1 MNDAPTDTPPGPL
14 ETAEIV
20 DDLLPPQA
28 HSLSLFKRV
37 LYLVIATV
45 LILVGIVLWLM
56 PVLTGVP
63 FWMAGLV
70 FLARTSERCRNA
82 VNWVDRKMP
91 TRVRRALRWARAKF
105 GVAQVPLEG
114 PPLIPPVRTDGEE
127 CEAAARTTD
136 VGDTLPPTPSADTTA
151 PTTPKTS

>member
-1 MNDAPTDTPPGPL
+1 MSDVSSDTRPGPL

-20 DDLLPPQA
+20 DDLLPRQA
-28 HSLSLFKRV
+28 HSLSLFKRG
-37 LYLVIATV
+37 LYLCIAILLIV
-45 LILVGIVLWLM
+45 LGIVFWLM

-70 FLARTSERCRNA
+70 FLARTSERCRRA

-105 GVAQVPLEG
+105 GIAQVPLEG
-114 PPLIPPVRTDGEE
+114 PPLLPTARTDDEE
-127 CEAAARTTD
+127 REPAARTND
-136 VGDTLPPTPSADTTA
+136 VGDTLASTPSADTTA